1 MMRARTL
8 ALFVAVLVVVVLAAC
23 PALAGAKDK
32 SGDDPVG
39 SSLYEVFAAEEVD
52 GEIPVIIFGQ
62 NDTDAI
68 EAALPADAGAVE
80 LPLIDAVAAEL
91 TQQEIEAL
99 ADSAV
104 ASEIEEIQL
113 DDDVVGVGWTDY
125 LSFTN
130 SAIGLGGVL
139 PPWDGGPTGEGV
151 NVAVLDTGVSA
162 HQDLTGADGIRVVKY
177 KDFTRGGNGKKRR
190 ATDDAGHGTFVAGLI
205 AGNGSASL
213 PEDQGGDSLRHYRGV
228 APEAGIVS
236 LKVLDG
242 EGQGRESD
250 VIRAIAWAIRN
261 SDRYD
266 IRVMNMSLGAD
277 VTAPAEFDP
286 MAMAVKAAWNRGIVV
301 VTAAGNEGEFGPGGI
316 LSPGNEPH
324 VITVGAGDTK
334 QTAATDDDEICYYSS
349 VGPTLFDEF
358 AKPDVVAP
366 GNRNISL
373 RVPGSF
379 VDSTWPENR
388 IAVSEYIPGAS
399 PNATPQYFK
408 LSGTSTAAPV
418 VSGVVALML
427 DADPGLTP
435 DDVKLRLMDTAD
447 PLPETDVHQQGAGV
461 VDVPAALASSLVA
474 TAPTLSADLGNGT
487 TILPLSRYDDWQ
499 AYKWLKFKWT
509 KFKWTKFKWTKFK
522 WTGTDWQKFKWTK
535 FKWTGTDWQ
544 KFKWTKFKWT
554 GVEWKKF
561 KWTGTDWL
569 KFKWTKFKWT
579 KFKWTGTDWQKFK
592 WTKFKWTEY
601 DWLKFKWTI
610 LIEGQ

>member
-8 ALFVAVLVVVVLAAC
+8 ALYVAVLVVVVLAAF
-23 PALAGAKDK
+23 PAFAGAKDR
-32 SGDDPVG
+32 SGGPVG
-39 SSLYEVFAAEEVD
+39 SSLYEVLAAEEAD
-52 GEIPVIIFGQ
+52 AEIPVIIFGE
-62 NDTDAI
+62 DGTEAI
-68 EAALPADAGAVE
+68 EAALPAGAGAVR

-91 TQQEIEAL
+91 TQEQIEAL

-104 ASEIEEIQL
+104 AAQIEEIQL

-139 PPWDGGPTGEGV
+139 PPWDGGPTGEGI
-151 NVAVLDTGVSA
+151 NVAVLDTGVSP
-162 HQDLTGADGIRVVKY
+162 HQDLTGDDGIRVVKY
-177 KDFTRGGNGKKRR
+177 RDFTRGGNGKKR
-190 ATDDAGHGTFVAGLI
+190 AVDDAGHGTFVAGLI
-205 AGNGSASL
+205 AGNGSASV
-213 PEDQGGDSLRHYRGV
+213 PVNQGGDSTRHYRGV

-242 EGQGRESD
+242 EGRGRESD
-250 VIRAIAWAIRN
+250 VIRAIAWTVRN

-266 IRVMNMSLGAD
+266 IRVMNLSLGAN
-277 VTAPAEFDP
+277 VTAPAEYDP
-286 MAMAVKAAWNRGIVV
+286 MAMAVAAAWKSGIVV

-324 VITVGAGDTK
+324 VITVGASDTK
-334 QTAATDDDEICYYSS
+334 QTAVTDDDEICYYSS

-379 VDSTWPENR
+379 VDTNWPENQ
-388 IAVSEYIPGAS
+388 IAVSEYIPGA
-399 PNATPQYFK
+399 PADAEPQYFK

-418 VSGVVALML
+418 VSGIVALML

-435 DDVKLRLMDTAD
+435 DDVKLRLMQTAT

-474 TAPTLSADLGNGT
+474 TAPTLSADLGDGT
-487 TILPLSRYDDWQ
+487 TILPASVYDEWQ
-499 AYKWLKFKWT
+499 DYAWLKFKWT

-522 WTGTDWQKFKWTK
+522 WTGVDWEKFKWTKFKWTGVDWEKFKWTKFKWTGTDWAKFKWTGVDWLKFKWTK

-544 KFKWTKFKWT
+544 KFKWT
-554 GVEWKKF
+554 
-561 KWTGTDWL
+561 GTD
-569 KFKWTKFKWT
+569 
-579 KFKWTGTDWQKFK
+579 